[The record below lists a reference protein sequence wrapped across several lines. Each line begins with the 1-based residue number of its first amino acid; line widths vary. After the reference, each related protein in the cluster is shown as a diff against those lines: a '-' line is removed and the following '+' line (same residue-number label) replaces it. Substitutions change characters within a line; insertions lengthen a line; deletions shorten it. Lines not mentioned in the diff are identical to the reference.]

1 MIKRTMTRMMT
12 RSWLILLIL
21 TAPIAYAE
29 GPLNDGSE
37 LDVDEVLVENATMI
51 TGRIRSIDLGER
63 SAIISG
69 FEYHLGSSGGLDRC
83 VVRMLGLDFGSVEL
97 LQENMFVEVYYI
109 RESGRRLAKLI
120 IQTDEG
126 EEF

>member
-12 RSWLILLIL
+12 RSWLILLTL

-29 GPLNDGSE
+29 GPLYDGSE

-69 FEYHLGSSGGLDRC
+69 FEYHLGSSGGLDRS